1 MKKRK
6 KTKEKNMKVQC
17 VVVMG
22 SKYIIIYIDCQRKKG
37 FFIFFYTLYS
47 LCNFL

>member
-6 KTKEKNMKVQC
+6 KTKEKKNMKVQC

-22 SKYIIIYIDCQRKKG
+22 SKYIANNIY
-37 FFIFFYTLYS
+37 
-47 LCNFL
+47 

>member
-22 SKYIIIYIDCQRKKG
+22 SKYIANNIY
-37 FFIFFYTLYS
+37 
-47 LCNFL
+47 